1 MEKNMDT
8 ESQPSVSS
16 ECNITSDVHT
26 KEDVHNENKSES
38 TDEQQTCA
46 ESSYQGL
53 VDKDERLCSPVTPAA
68 PLHFDET
75 TVVDLKKR
83 ESNEDSLADNSI
95 SEVCYDNNFM
105 ISYDKAAT
113 SDDMNMN
120 TEVTENPSK
129 EIDEEALESDKD
141 RTIQSLKE
149 EVRSKTI

>member
-1 MEKNMDT
+1 MEKNMGA

-26 KEDVHNENKSES
+26 KEDVRNENKSES

-46 ESSYQGL
+46 ESSCEGL
-53 VDKDERLCSPVTPAA
+53 VDKDETAA
-68 PLHFDET
+68 PSHFDET
-75 TVVDLKKR
+75 TVMDLKKR
-83 ESNEDSLADNSI
+83 ESNEDSNADHSI
-95 SEVCYDNNFM
+95 SEVCSDNNFM
-105 ISYDKAAT
+105 IPYDKAAT

-120 TEVTENPSK
+120 AEVTENPSK